1 MAVDSK
7 HPLYEKYIDT
17 WIKCLDAYEGQQAIK
32 EKGDRYL
39 PRLSGHIADGID
51 GRTADDRSRGVL
63 QTQTEYQQYLK
74 RAVYYNYIKKIC
86 NGLNEQLFRKDV
98 KLEYPAELQIIIDN
112 FTHDGK
118 SLKTAM
124 KESNRNILL
133 QYRDVLVLDLPTVNY
148 DGPISQEQVE
158 KQNIRP
164 YAVYYK
170 ASQVINW
177 DYEVINNRLELT
189 RVIIEEILEEQDP
202 DDEFEKNQIVQY
214 RVMDLVNEENARKY
228 RIRLFREQDGKMD
241 IFGEEIYPIVK
252 GEYLDYIPCYF
263 LTQKGISDDLDY
275 PMLNDAVDINIAH
288 YINSADY
295 ENAINITGSPTPV
308 VIGYDDD
315 NDDEP
320 ISLGSSRA
328 LMLYGQGANAFYM
341 EYKGQ
346 GPNAIAAAMDKKV
359 DALSVIAS
367 RMLQNDPKGIE
378 SAEAAQIHRSAEQG
392 LLASMALSLSE
403 AYEVILYTIADWMGI
418 TGEITVMFN
427 TDYTADDID
436 ANLLANLTTARQAGL
451 ISQYVYFYNL
461 LKGEMIPDDWDID
474 KENAE
479 RALDMAQQ
487 SLLVGGYTEE
497 PEDVEEKEIIEGG
510 E

>member
-1 MAVDSK
+1 
-7 HPLYEKYIDT
+7 
-17 WIKCLDAYEGQQAIK
+17 
-32 EKGDRYL
+32 
-39 PRLSGHIADGID
+39 
-51 GRTADDRSRGVL
+51 
-63 QTQTEYQQYLK
+63 
-74 RAVYYNYIKKIC
+74 
-86 NGLNEQLFRKDV
+86 
-98 KLEYPAELQIIIDN
+98 
-112 FTHDGK
+112 
-118 SLKTAM
+118 
-124 KESNRNILL
+124 
-133 QYRDVLVLDLPTVNY
+133 
-148 DGPISQEQVE
+148 
-158 KQNIRP
+158 
-164 YAVYYK
+164 
-170 ASQVINW
+170 
-177 DYEVINNRLELT
+177 
-189 RVIIEEILEEQDP
+189 
-202 DDEFEKNQIVQY
+202 
-214 RVMDLVNEENARKY
+214 
-228 RIRLFREQDGKMD
+228 MD

-315 NDDEP
+315 GDDEP

-346 GPNAIAAAMDKKV
+346 GPSAIATAMEKKV

-367 RMLQNDPKGIE
+367 RMLQNDPKGVE
-378 SAEAAQIHRSAEQG
+378 SAETAQIHRGAEQG
-392 LLASMALSLSE
+392 MLASMALSLSE

-427 TDYTADDID
+427 TDYTIDNID

-487 SLLVGGYTEE
+487 SLLMEGYTEE
-497 PEDVEEKEIIEGG
+497 PEDDEEVEGDE
-510 E
+510 